1 MKLAL
6 VIFAFLLALPLTSA
20 AHYIIGIVNNAKD
33 STPANEHTVV
43 LWNPAI
49 GIQDNQTDI
58 IGVNGNSGTDNIY
71 MIDCEMLNSPCNV
84 EDILKVKVI
93 DNGDSYIS
101 SEVSVAVTGAGYDL
115 ADNLTLNSPP
125 NITSLSV
132 DDSIPSPENEIDLTP
147 ASKTN
152 VFCEAVVKDFDGE
165 DSIGNI
171 TSVFFGI
178 SSSNLSASDDNNN
191 HYTNSSCFVNKS
203 YGDSNELKATCGFE
217 VWYYAN
223 NADWKCEVTLTDNLS
238 VSNNSDSTYVNPLLA
253 LGIDSLI
260 NYTGVVNNNV
270 SNESIVNITNFGNII
285 INLSLVGYGVTE
297 GDNLAM
303 FCNSTN
309 SKNISV
315 EYEKYNL
322 TSSNPGAMELPEFE
336 AKYTNLTSAALTREI
351 NLNYRQ
357 EDSVNDA
364 IISTGWRIY
373 VPSGVGGSCSGNI
386 IFGARQGAGS

>member
-6 VIFAFLLALPLTSA
+6 IIFAFLLALPLTSA

-43 LWNPAI
+43 LWNPSI

-71 MIDCEMLNSPCNV
+71 MIDCEMLNSACNV
-84 EDILKVKVI
+84 GDTMRVKVI
-93 DNGDSYIS
+93 DSGDSYIS

-125 NITSLSV
+125 NITSISV

-147 ASKTN
+147 ASTTS

-165 DSIGNI
+165 DSIENI
-171 TSVFFGI
+171 TSVFFDI
-178 SSSNLSASDDNNN
+178 SSSNSSASDDNNN
-191 HYTNSSCFVNKS
+191 HYTNSSCSINKS

-297 GDNLAM
+297 GDNLSM

-322 TSSNPGAMELPEFE
+322 TSSNPGAMELSEFE
-336 AKYTNLTSAALTREI
+336 AKYTNLTSAALTRET

-357 EDSVNDA
+357 DDSVNDA
-364 IISTGWRIY
+364 IMSTSWRIY
-373 VPSGVGGSCSGNI
+373 VPAGVGGSCSGNI